1 MWTMLGDMKWSY
13 FVYFNLLWVL
23 LRQIIYR
30 LGDTEKN
37 KILSVPPV
45 LVVIIFQPS
54 ETNLDEDMGQRGD
67 LTHFSQHI

>member
-54 ETNLDEDMGQRGD
+54 ETNLDEDMDQRGD
-67 LTHFSQHI
+67 LTHFIQHI

>member
-30 LGDTEKN
+30 LRDTEKN
-37 KILSVPPV
+37 KILSVPSV
-45 LVVIIFQPS
+45 LAVIIFQPS

-67 LTHFSQHI
+67 LTHFIQHI

>member
-37 KILSVPPV
+37 EILSVPSV
-45 LVVIIFQPS
+45 LAVII
-54 ETNLDEDMGQRGD
+54 ETNLDEDMGRRGD
-67 LTHFSQHI
+67 LTHFIQHI

>member
-1 MWTMLGDMKWSY
+1 MWTMLGDMRWSY

-37 KILSVPPV
+37 KILSVPSV
-45 LVVIIFQPS
+45 LAVIIFQPS
-54 ETNLDEDMGQRGD
+54 ETNLDEDMGQRVD
-67 LTHFSQHI
+67 LTHFIQHI

>member
-1 MWTMLGDMKWSY
+1 MNDARRHEMVIFCLFQFAVSSFKK
-13 FVYFNLLWVL
+13 
-23 LRQIIYR
+23 IIYR

-45 LVVIIFQPS
+45 LAVIIFQPN

-67 LTHFSQHI
+67 LTHFIQHI

>member
-30 LGDTEKN
+30 PGDTEKN
-37 KILSVPPV
+37 KILSVPSV
-45 LVVIIFQPS
+45 LALIIFQPS
-54 ETNLDEDMGQRGD
+54 ETNLDEDMGRRGD
-67 LTHFSQHI
+67 LTHFIQHI

>member
-45 LVVIIFQPS
+45 LVMIIFQPS

-67 LTHFSQHI
+67 LTHFIQHI

>member
-37 KILSVPPV
+37 KILSVPSV
-45 LVVIIFQPS
+45 LAVIIFQPS
-54 ETNLDEDMGQRGD
+54 ETNLDKDMGRRGD
-67 LTHFSQHI
+67 LTHFIQHI